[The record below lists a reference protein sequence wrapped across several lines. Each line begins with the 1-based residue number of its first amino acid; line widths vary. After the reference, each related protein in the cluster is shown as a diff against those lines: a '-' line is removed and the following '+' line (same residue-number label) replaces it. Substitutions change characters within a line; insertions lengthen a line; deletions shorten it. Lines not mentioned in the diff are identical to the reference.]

1 MLPLTPDELH
11 EVTSQIGFALWQV
24 QVLELAVGSYL
35 VFVHKINPAV
45 ARGEAESMFARAGK
59 STLGQLLREIHATG
73 KAPQHLTDALDAF
86 VPKRNWLVHRSRHES
101 HRHMY
106 SAVGRASLIASI
118 EGIAD
123 DALGLMKQ
131 FDAATE
137 AHLETLGITKEQIEK
152 DAAKLLREWTE
163 GV

>member
-35 VFVHKINPAV
+35 VLVHKTSPAV

-59 STLGQLLREIHATG
+59 STLGQLLREIRATG
-73 KAPQHLTDALDAF
+73 KAPQHLIDALDAF

-106 SAVGRASLIASI
+106 SAVGRASLIARI
-118 EGIAD
+118 EGIVE
-123 DALGLMKQ
+123 DALDLMKA
-131 FDAATE
+131 FDAQLPKHTSRRSA
-137 AHLETLGITKEQIEK
+137 
-152 DAAKLLREWTE
+152 LRRSK
-163 GV
+163 